1 MSVFGAVPAAQ
12 AYGWAQRRP
21 SCMAGRLPR
30 CMRQAAACAASLR
43 PLASMHAARRSTERA
58 QAHAAHDRSR
68 TPAAQSAD
76 DTSAALCAAA
86 SAALGVDLG
95 PDSFQGSAL
104 ARYQRSWSASTP
116 AEVLTKRLRWLA
128 DKLGERAAQ
137 RILLNSPRLLLY
149 PEALLGNK
157 VRVRRSWPRRVHAA
171 GKHGAYVLD
180 GAHAF
185 MPSAHAPSPCSPCS
199 LVG

>member
-1 MSVFGAVPAAQ
+1 
-12 AYGWAQRRP
+12 
-21 SCMAGRLPR
+21 
-30 CMRQAAACAASLR
+30 
-43 PLASMHAARRSTERA
+43 MHAARRSTERA

-137 RILLNSPRLLLY
+137 RILLGSPPVLLF
-149 PEALLGNK
+149 PEAQLGNK
-157 VRVRRSWPRRVHAA
+157 VGFHVHGQGVCMQLANTAHVYWMEHMRSCLPHMRRAHAA
-171 GKHGAYVLD
+171 
-180 GAHAF
+180 HA
-185 MPSAHAPSPCSPCS
+185 A
-199 LVG
+199 L